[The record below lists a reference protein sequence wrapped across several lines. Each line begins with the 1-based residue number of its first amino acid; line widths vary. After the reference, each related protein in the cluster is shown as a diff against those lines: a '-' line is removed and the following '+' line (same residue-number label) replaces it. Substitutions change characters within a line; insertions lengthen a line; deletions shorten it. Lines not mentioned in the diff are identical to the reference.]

1 MEQINKFERDSNG
14 LLKSVEYKFK
24 DDGSVNWRAML
35 KPEHLVVQKEK
46 REKVEQLYGKK
57 IEELDITTIDDKYL
71 LILLSGIKHL
81 AQLRSFKHV
90 QQHVDFVNHE
100 KAVVTCTIQFAGN
113 YETNNQDVVFSDV
126 ASASISNTS
135 GFGQHFLES
144 IAANR
149 AFVRAVRNFLGI
161 NIVGQDEISP
171 KGADDSAEIP
181 PPQEVS
187 AHSILER
194 KMNEK
199 GFNFETIRETC
210 IKNYTKELNSK
221 PDEWKSIKDIPQLDV
236 FTLLG
241 KLEKVKK

>member
-1 MEQINKFERDSNG
+1 MEQINQFERDSNG
-14 LLKSVEYKFK
+14 LLKNVDYKFK
-24 DDGSVNWRAML
+24 EDGSVNWRAML
-35 KPEHLVVQKEK
+35 KPEHLVVQKDK
-46 REKVEQLYGKK
+46 REKVEQVYGKK

-100 KAVVTCTIQFAGN
+100 KAVVTCSIQFAGN
-113 YETNNQDVVFSDV
+113 YETGGQDVVFSDV

-171 KGADDSAEIP
+171 KGVEEPEIP
-181 PPQEVS
+181 APTEVS

-194 KMNEK
+194 KMGEK
-199 GFNFETIRETC
+199 GFNFETIKESC
-210 IKNYTKELNSK
+210 IKRYKAELNSN
-221 PDEWKSIKDIPQLDV
+221 PEEWTSIKDIPQLDV